1 MQKFFETGSCI
12 VREGEVGNE
21 FFIIRGGTVTIKK
34 KNEQGEEL
42 VVANRKRGDYFGEQA
57 LMNADVR
64 QASVYAD
71 APGTEVLKLDRE

>member
-1 MQKFFETGSCI
+1 

-34 KNEQGEEL
+34 KDKSGQEQ
-42 VVANRKRGDYFGEQA
+42 VVAKRKRGDYFGEKA

-71 APGTEVLKLDRE
+71 APGTEVLKLERE